1 MPVMTNTLPSPIN
14 AIAAVTHAD
23 PYPWYATLRS
33 GPSLVYDAS
42 LKLWIASNA
51 LAVQAVLSHAQCV
64 VRPTHEPVPTAI
76 AASPAG
82 EVFGHLVRMNDGERH
97 TRPKLVLERAL
108 GAVNLTHVGA
118 RATFH
123 SQQHAL
129 QGDSPHTLAASLNNA
144 MLTVPVVTVAELLGF
159 GPSQCP
165 QVAQWMAQFVS
176 CLSPLSSRTQLD
188 AAIDAAVELLD
199 QLAGLVDASQP
210 TSGQLLHHVLA
221 HAASCGWTE
230 RRALLCNLVG
240 LMSQTFEATAGL
252 IGNTWLALSRSPE
265 LLADFLAARED
276 PSSLGLQV
284 QSLVNE
290 VCRFDAPIQNTRRFV
305 TQDALILDTPL
316 PAGAPILLLLGSAN
330 RDSTNNQQ
338 ADELQWNRAP
348 QPYFSFGHGV
358 HACPGRSMA
367 LVIAAAVL
375 NQGIQTTP
383 LDHLS
388 SLLVDYH
395 PSVNARN
402 PLFKAKHDNST
413 TSSNSQDVT

>member
-1 MPVMTNTLPSPIN
+1 M
-14 AIAAVTHAD
+14 
-23 PYPWYATLRS
+23 
-33 GPSLVYDAS
+33 
-42 LKLWIASNA
+42 
-51 LAVQAVLSHAQCV
+51 
-64 VRPTHEPVPTAI
+64 AI
-76 AASPAG
+76 AASSAG
-82 EVFGHLVRMNDGERH
+82 EVFAHLVRMNDGVHH

-108 GAVNLTHVGA
+108 GAMNLAHVGA
-118 RATFH
+118 RATCH

-129 QGDSPHTLAASLNNA
+129 QSDSPHALAASLNNA

-159 GPSQCP
+159 GPSQWQ

-176 CLSPLSSRTQLD
+176 CLSPLSSSMQL
-188 AAIDAAVELLD
+188 AAASQAATELLD
-199 QLAGLVDASQP
+199 RLACLVDASQP

-221 HAASCGWTE
+221 HAASCGWVE

-252 IGNTWLALSRSPE
+252 IGNTWLALSRSPG
-265 LLADFLAARED
+265 LLAEFLAACED
-276 PSSLGLQV
+276 PSSLGLQM
-284 QSLVNE
+284 QMLVNE

-305 TQDALILDTPL
+305 TQDTVILDTPL

-330 RDSTNNQQ
+330 RDSTNVLQ
-338 ADELQWNRAP
+338 ADELQWNRVP

-367 LVIAAAVL
+367 LVIAASAIT
-375 NQGIQTTP
+375 QAIQSTP

-395 PSVNARN
+395 PSVNARI
-402 PLFKAKHDNST
+402 PLFKAKCENPAP
-413 TSSNSQDVT
+413 SSHLRDAT